1 MSLKYVSKSWSKENI
16 GLTLGLDGHLTINEE
31 EKVEALNSF
40 IASVFNRNTRS
51 GAARTSELEDH
62 D

>member
-1 MSLKYVSKSWSKENI
+1 MSLKYVSKSWPKENI